1 VSVSDHRTISAAFV
15 RAISAR
21 QPLSANQQSALLTEC
36 DIPESVL
43 TSDRA
48 RVRPIQ
54 FARLLEAVTQLS
66 GDESLGYNKHP
77 QRPGTMTALMRY
89 AHNSDDL
96 LQAFERHIELFNLFD
111 SGYKVSLQQRDNY
124 AFYRLEPET
133 GFELAPWTCE
143 QHMMMHH
150 RYFCWLC
157 GTRLPLL
164 RVNLHYPPPRHRD
177 EYHYLFHTETRF
189 NQPHADFVFSRRL
202 LSLPVVRSNTELEDY
217 LQRVPYE
224 LLHMPDQEGS
234 YTEQI
239 RRYLKKSLPQLPN
252 YEHIAEALGV
262 GAQTLRRRL
271 AQEGCDYRQLKHEL
285 LRDLAIDLL
294 ADPELDIKSISYQLG
309 FSEPS
314 AFIRS
319 FKKWTGSS
327 PGEYRRNNTISTEQ
341 DAVKPLL

>member
-1 VSVSDHRTISAAFV
+1 MSVSDHRTISAAFV
-15 RAISAR
+15 RAIGAR
-21 QPLSANQQSALLTEC
+21 QPLSANQQSALLAEC
-36 DIPESVL
+36 DIPDSVL

-54 FARLLEAVTQLS
+54 FARLLEAVTELS

-77 QRPGTMTALMRY
+77 QRPGTMAALMRF

-111 SGYKVSLQQRDNY
+111 NGYTVSLQQRDNY
-124 AFYRLEPET
+124 AFYRLEPEA
-133 GFELAPWTCE
+133 GYELAPWTCE

-189 NQPHADFVFSRRL
+189 NQPHADFVFARRL

-341 DAVKPLL
+341 DTVKPLR